1 MTRRNQIIQ
10 ARLQFLNTLILTT
23 LGLILILTV
32 TASQTLAQA
41 LTRPRATQLIYSSR
55 EFRDPVIIVITDDEI
70 SVDPVSR
77 NETEEEARARALNSY
92 YMYTGKWSWAA
103 LKYLNYIDARA
114 TLLERPHVTD
124 KGKPWARLHPWK
136 FRVEHFLTEKGKEEA
151 RKFGLTGDRALPLAH
166 KKVIT
171 VTGITTPRRGVALAE
186 FNWSAVPTAAGEAFN
201 PTSST
206 FKSLPESL
214 QAELQ
219 KPRGLG
225 IFSRATA
232 EEWRQIRKSVASFQ
246 LYDDGWRL
254 QLIR

>member
-1 MTRRNQIIQ
+1 MTRKNQAIQ
-10 ARLQFLNTLILTT
+10 VRLSFLNTLNLAT
-23 LGLILILTV
+23 LGLILTLTAA
-32 TASQTLAQA
+32 TSQTMAQA
-41 LTRPRATQLIYSSR
+41 LTRPRATQLIYNSK
-55 EFRDPVIIVITDDEI
+55 EFRDPVVIVITDDEI

-77 NETEEEARARALNSY
+77 NETEEEARVRALDSY

-103 LKYLNYIDARA
+103 LKYLSYIDAKA

-151 RKFGLTGDRALPLAH
+151 RKFGLAVGKAIPLAH

-171 VTGITTPRRGVALAE
+171 ITGITTPRRGFALAE

-201 PTSST
+201 PTSSA

-214 QAELQ
+214 QAELR
-219 KPRGLG
+219 KPKGFG
-225 IFSRATA
+225 IFSRATT
-232 EEWRQIRKSVASFQ
+232 EEWGQIRKSIASFQ

-254 QLIR
+254 HLIR